1 MKSMKWLA
9 VAVAVASGVAIPSA
23 MGSALVTKGSSEIA
37 VAGMLDFATF
47 QGFETDLNA
56 KYAYFFWD
64 RIALGARGM
73 VYDNDA
79 VTHLGMG
86 LTGEYNFNLPE
97 SVRPLFGTDLVPFLG
112 LTVDYRHA
120 DLFDETESAIIF
132 GAETGVKFFLTDSTA
147 ISLSLVGELATEDV
161 YEDDLEATD
170 KNLDLEIGMH
180 FYF

>member
-9 VAVAVASGVAIPSA
+9 LALACGVAVPAA

-37 VAGMLDFATF
+37 VQGMMDFATF
-47 QGFETDLNA
+47 QGVETDLSA

-79 VTHLGMG
+79 VTHFGMG

-112 LTVDYRHA
+112 LAVDYRHA
-120 DLFDETESAIIF
+120 DLFDETESALIF

-161 YEDDLEATD
+161 YEDDYDATD
-170 KNLDLEIGMH
+170 KNLDLQIGMH

>member
-9 VAVAVASGVAIPSA
+9 VALACGVAVPAA

-37 VAGMLDFATF
+37 VQGMMDFATF
-47 QGFETDLNA
+47 QGVETDLSA

-79 VTHLGMG
+79 VTHFGMG

-112 LTVDYRHA
+112 LAVDYRHA
-120 DLFDETESAIIF
+120 DLFDETESALIF
-132 GAETGVKFFLTDSTA
+132 GAETGVKFFLTESTA

-161 YEDDLEATD
+161 YEDDYDATD
-170 KNLDLEIGMH
+170 KNLDLQIGMH